1 MTTRDR
7 FGLVSPQSIDI
18 TLRMLD
24 ADELAGGQGFPAGY
38 RFVGNDREV
47 KAQIGNAWEVTKAT
61 ALFSAVLREHFAI
74 DERQVA

>member
-1 MTTRDR
+1 VAIRE
-7 FGLVSPQSIDI
+7 I
-18 TLRMLD
+18 
-24 ADELAGGQGFPAGY
+24 
-38 RFVGNDREV
+38 VGNDREV